1 MAVFRVFLTFT
12 ALGMGLASSTLVQES
27 QPVGTNV
34 GKRCLQLRIYTRSD
48 SELCKQAVS
57 YAESLVE
64 RRGGICLQVIDL
76 EQDSAALAEY
86 WQLMQKFAVKKPAV
100 PTFQACG
107 RVKVGFHNDSKSK
120 ADVDELFAVHAY
132 IRSTCQHCRDAKRFL
147 TDLAAR
153 WKGIRVNFHD
163 VDREES
169 AMQSMNELARR
180 NGITAPALPVISVC
194 GQLISG
200 YRSDATTGRQIEQ
213 LLLKASL
220 STAVMTASGEPLH
233 APKSDL
239 PLNRLAAFA
248 IQGEPFQIL
257 NEARYAQ
264 AAPPASDKAP
274 RRQESKK
281 SSQGVEV
288 LPPTGDDEQPAE
300 ETYAIPMQ
308 PPEGIDL
315 PWFGFV
321 RVRDFG
327 LVAFTLLIGLVDGFN
342 PCAMWV
348 LVFLLSVLVNVKD
361 RRKIAAIAGTFVVV
375 SGLAYFTFMAAWLN
389 LFLLIGIARPL
400 QIALGL
406 LAIVIGAINIKDFV
420 AFKQGV
426 TLSIP
431 ESTKPG
437 IYDRVRR
444 IVTAKYISVAIGL
457 SVILAVLVNIVEIL
471 CTAGLPALY
480 TQILTVQQLPSWQ
493 NYVYLAIYN
502 LAYMFDDTLMV
513 SVFVI
518 TLSHRKM
525 RETEGRWLKLV
536 SGCVVLALGLIILFR
551 PNWLQW

>member
-1 MAVFRVFLTFT
+1 
-12 ALGMGLASSTLVQES
+12 
-27 QPVGTNV
+27 
-34 GKRCLQLRIYTRSD
+34 
-48 SELCKQAVS
+48 
-57 YAESLVE
+57 
-64 RRGGICLQVIDL
+64 
-76 EQDSAALAEY
+76 
-86 WQLMQKFAVKKPAV
+86 
-100 PTFQACG
+100 
-107 RVKVGFHNDSKSK
+107 
-120 ADVDELFAVHAY
+120 
-132 IRSTCQHCRDAKRFL
+132 
-147 TDLAAR
+147 
-153 WKGIRVNFHD
+153 
-163 VDREES
+163 
-169 AMQSMNELARR
+169 
-180 NGITAPALPVISVC
+180 
-194 GQLISG
+194 
-200 YRSDATTGRQIEQ
+200 
-213 LLLKASL
+213 
-220 STAVMTASGEPLH
+220 MTASGEPLH